1 MVTELVLD
9 TAVASTPS
17 YAHIA
22 HSICWNQVRK
32 KKVSNFCYHSWICGR
47 AWSKTDPSMFNRR
60 KALKSDGK
68 NIDLI

>member
-32 KKVSNFCYHSWICGR
+32 KKSLEFLL
-47 AWSKTDPSMFNRR
+47 PLFNLWQS
-60 KALKSDGK
+60 LK
-68 NIDLI
+68 